1 MLLENRKMQVI
12 EEVIKVNEK
21 TLVELETVLKKN
33 KTAKVAKKSVLDFVG
48 VISKKE
54 AKQMRK
60 VIDETCETIHLDEW
74 K

>member
-21 TLVELETVLKKN
+21 TLVKLETVLKKN

-54 AKQMRK
+54 AKQMRE